1 MILKFKEKTQVLL
14 LFPICVFHCQVAASI
29 NGNTVLGMEQ
39 VWWSLL
45 QYYRRPLGVTTLL
58 SNA

>member
-29 NGNTVLGMEQ
+29 NGNTGNGTSMVESTAVL
-39 VWWSLL
+39 
-45 QYYRRPLGVTTLL
+45 P
-58 SNA
+58 